1 MKYNRKFIY
10 LEEIKYKTFFWSIL
24 IFSLSLSFSPVR
36 LGRSRQAALWGSL
49 GNEAQRV
56 TRGRR

>member
-1 MKYNRKFIY
+1 MV
-10 LEEIKYKTFFWSIL
+10 LSVFF
-24 IFSLSLSFSPVR
+24 PRVR
-36 LGRSRQAALWGSL
+36 PGGVDKAALWGSL